1 VILGFRRVLVL
12 GDRMSGAVSLH
23 MRVNMSGC
31 NPYPL
36 ELNLVLKKRERAQY
50 ATVSRELRS
59 NALRGTLGMR
69 VYSAPD
75 APGNVN
81 TDKSKP

>member
-1 VILGFRRVLVL
+1 
-12 GDRMSGAVSLH
+12 MSGAVSLH
-23 MRVNMSGC
+23 MRVNMSGR

-59 NALRGTLGMR
+59 NAFAWNPRHEGILGGR
-69 VYSAPD
+69 RAGQREHQQEQ
-75 APGNVN
+75 AVN
-81 TDKSKP
+81 QARADIGR